1 MTDPARE
8 ASRTL
13 ISRYASKLRFPQLFM
28 VTATLFVIDLVVPDL
43 VPFADE
49 ILLGLLTLLL
59 ANWKK
64 DLAPADD
71 SGEKPPMKDVTPHD

>member
-8 ASRTL
+8 ARQTL
-13 ISRYASKLRFPQLFM
+13 LSRYASKLRFPQLFM
-28 VTATLFVIDLVVPDL
+28 LTATLFLIDLIVPDF

-64 DLAPADD
+64 SVAPADD
-71 SGEKPPMKDVTPHD
+71 PADKPAMKDVTPRD

>member
-8 ASRTL
+8 ASHTL
-13 ISRYASKLRFPQLFM
+13 LSRYASKLRFPQLFM
-28 VTATLFVIDLVVPDL
+28 LTATLFLIDLIVPDF

-64 DLAPADD
+64 EVGPTDD
-71 SGEKPPMKDVTPHD
+71 SAGKPPMKDITPRD